1 MVSHKHRRLMWWV
14 CCVDIVGGGDI
25 LIRSAVHAIH
35 AKNVPCFSRLLT
47 SMFVVVVMVL
57 LVDVA
62 GVRC

>member
-1 MVSHKHRRLMWWV
+1 MWWV

-25 LIRSAVHAIH
+25 LIRSAIH
-35 AKNVPCFSRLLT
+35 AKKVPCFSRLLT